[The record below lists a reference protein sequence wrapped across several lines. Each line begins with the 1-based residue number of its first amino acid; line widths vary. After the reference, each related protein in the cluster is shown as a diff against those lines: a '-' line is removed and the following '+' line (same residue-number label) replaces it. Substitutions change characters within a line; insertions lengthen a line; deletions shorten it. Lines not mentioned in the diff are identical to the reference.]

1 LLEINFTI
9 MKRKIKCEKRWST
22 IQYLELEITEEE
34 YIQIQEEYEG
44 DPTGFI
50 WDNSRFDD
58 MIEIDEDC
66 YDDDELY
73 TIE

>member
-1 LLEINFTI
+1 

-22 IQYLELEITEEE
+22 IQYLELEITEDE
-34 YIQIQEEYEG
+34 YNQIQNDYDG

-50 WDNSRFDD
+50 WDEDRFDD

-66 YDDDELY
+66 YDDDEYY
-73 TIE
+73 TIEDILED

>member
-1 LLEINFTI
+1 
-9 MKRKIKCEKRWST
+9 M
-22 IQYLELEITEEE
+22 EITEEE
-34 YIQIQEEYEG
+34 YIQIQEEYDG